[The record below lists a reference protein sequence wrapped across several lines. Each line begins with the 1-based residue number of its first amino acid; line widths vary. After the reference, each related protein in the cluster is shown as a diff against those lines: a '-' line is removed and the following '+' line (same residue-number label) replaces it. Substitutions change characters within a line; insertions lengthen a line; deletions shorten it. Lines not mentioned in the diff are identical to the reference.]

1 MTSNRKVALLVG
13 AATCLGAM
21 IYAAPI
27 FGADDSTMTMSL
39 EPLAMTESIPD
50 NELMMAPLRREAKAA
65 LAKLQTAIAAAE

>member
-27 FGADDSTMTMSL
+27 FGADDSTMSFGNI
-39 EPLAMTESIPD
+39 EPIAMTETIPD

-65 LAKLQTAIAAAE
+65 LAKLQTAAAE